1 LQGEVLSSL
10 LFNLYISEAEEI
22 LKKSEG
28 SGVNITNLEQLHM
41 LAYADD
47 MVILSESAYGMKQKI
62 SALDKNFTDL
72 KTKILI
78 FQN

>member
-1 LQGEVLSSL
+1 LQGEVLFPL

-22 LKKSEG
+22 LKKLEG

-47 MVILSESAYGMKQKI
+47 MVILSESAYGMKK
-62 SALDKNFTDL
+62 
-72 KTKILI
+72 
-78 FQN
+78 